1 MAPLSDDY
9 TLTVRQ
15 GPERAKLA
23 SVKEKER
30 KPVDPP
36 PIVQLY
42 IKDPADPAQN
52 YLQSPYLFMC
62 VNLCE
67 AEPAETEPLASQGV
81 LSGTLVSSLHRLKDI
96 DNTGRYPLPFLLP
109 PTDQGFRRRILRVR
123 RLIRQDRRELS
134 SSLQFVRDGQ
144 VSPSST
150 SKHAPLLK
158 EPLKGRS
165 GVYQIRAFSTLY
177 RKRTAPGLRSDDIP
191 LSFEDSSPSSY
202 RSATL
207 HSQRS
212 SMGVFNYRHSG
223 MGEPSPKRARLSEDL
238 SERNFYDPER
248 YVQRPYMDQRA
259 PYGGYSARDQTSSV
273 FQSAYS
279 QGPQS
284 AMGNASDYSLG
295 HQRTN
300 SSSTSSPYVSPHT
313 EVSGQSWPAPNM
325 YYQSPMKEASYP
337 YAPPQYPDMQFGRHN
352 QHQLGDPFQR
362 QRTTT
367 MPSSN
372 LPSQNVPSQNMASRL
387 PVAMNFQYPRTQEG
401 ESSAVGM
408 YGHNSRSLPSTAS
421 LPDPSPRLPST
432 DQLTEYTSSNR
443 QQYQNTQVSNILP
456 PIDVNFGS
464 NQLTRENSHQVTNTV
479 LPSIEPHTMV
489 TNPSQPVSD
498 HGQDAYDG
506 QANYDE
512 AFNYPLQSQKT
523 LNDS

>member
-1 MAPLSDDY
+1 MA
-9 TLTVRQ
+9 
-15 GPERAKLA
+15 
-23 SVKEKER
+23 
-30 KPVDPP
+30 
-36 PIVQLY
+36 
-42 IKDPADPAQN
+42 
-52 YLQSPYLFMC
+52 
-62 VNLCE
+62 
-67 AEPAETEPLASQGV
+67 
-81 LSGTLVSSLHRLKDI
+81 
-96 DNTGRYPLPFLLP
+96 
-109 PTDQGFRRRILRVR
+109 
-123 RLIRQDRRELS
+123 
-134 SSLQFVRDGQ
+134 
-144 VSPSST
+144 
-150 SKHAPLLK
+150 
-158 EPLKGRS
+158 
-165 GVYQIRAFSTLY
+165 
-177 RKRTAPGLRSDDIP
+177 
-191 LSFEDSSPSSY
+191 
-202 RSATL
+202 
-207 HSQRS
+207 
-212 SMGVFNYRHSG
+212 
-223 MGEPSPKRARLSEDL
+223 EPSPKRARLSEDL
-238 SERNFYDPER
+238 SERNLYDPER

-337 YAPPQYPDMQFGRHN
+337 YAPPQFPDMQFGRHN

-362 QRTTT
+362 QRTNT

-372 LPSQNVPSQNMASRL
+372 LPSQTVPSQNLASRL

-408 YGHNSRSLPSTAS
+408 YGHISRSLPSTTS

-456 PIDVNFGS
+456 PIDVHFGS
-464 NQLTRENSHQVTNTV
+464 SHLTRENSHQVTNTV

-489 TNPSQPVSD
+489 TNHSQPVSD

-506 QANYDE
+506 PASYDDS
-512 AFNYPLQSQKT
+512 FNYPLHSQKT
-523 LNDS
+523 LDEG

>member
-1 MAPLSDDY
+1 MSESTFLSRSFGDQGVRLRIRKEPR
-9 TLTVRQ
+9 TLTWV
-15 GPERAKLA
+15 PN
-23 SVKEKER
+23 
-30 KPVDPP
+30 
-36 PIVQLY
+36 I
-42 IKDPADPAQN
+42 
-52 YLQSPYLFMC
+52 
-62 VNLCE
+62 
-67 AEPAETEPLASQGV
+67 
-81 LSGTLVSSLHRLKDI
+81 SSYSARL
-96 DNTGRYPLPFLLP
+96 TGH
-109 PTDQGFRRRILRVR
+109 TWC
-123 RLIRQDRRELS
+123 
-134 SSLQFVRDGQ
+134 
-144 VSPSST
+144 
-150 SKHAPLLK
+150 
-158 EPLKGRS
+158 
-165 GVYQIRAFSTLY
+165 
-177 RKRTAPGLRSDDIP
+177 RKRTAPGLRSDDIS
-191 LSFEDSSPSSY
+191 LAFEDSSPSSY
-202 RSATL
+202 RSTTL

-238 SERNFYDPER
+238 SERNLYDPER
-248 YVQRPYMDQRA
+248 YVQRPYLEQRA
-259 PYGGYSARDQTSSV
+259 PYGGYPARDQSSGV

-313 EVSGQSWPAPNM
+313 EVSGQSWPPPNM

-337 YAPPQYPDMQFGRHN
+337 YAPPQYPDMQFGRQN

-362 QRTTT
+362 QRTNT

-372 LPSQNVPSQNMASRL
+372 LPSQNVPSQNLASRL

-401 ESSAVGM
+401 ESSVVGM
-408 YGHNSRSLPSTAS
+408 YGHISRSLPPTTS

-464 NQLTRENSHQVTNTV
+464 SQLTRENSHQVTNTV

-506 QANYDE
+506 PASYD
-512 AFNYPLQSQKT
+512 ASFNYPLHSQKT
-523 LNDS
+523 LDDG